1 MGFNYNYKSAGKS
14 VAAGHE
20 GGSIGGSP
28 RKSGPPMNT
37 PGVKKPRKP
46 LPDHTVCIALT
57 LPRHIVDRIDTVL
70 GSPGRP
76 TGFKS
81 GRAHWVRK
89 LIYKAL
95 SLEESPDSRDRVD
108 VLHENYLKTADLSL
122 LETFTPREH
131 KILNRILELRAMGL
145 TYPEVA
151 EALQEEGFSTV
162 SGKPW
167 LPGTIHYYLKK
178 LVPPSRGS

>member
-1 MGFNYNYKSAGKS
+1 MGFNYNYKMAGNSVSAGPVTDPIKT
-14 VAAGHE
+14 
-20 GGSIGGSP
+20 SP
-28 RKSGPPMNT
+28 RKAGSPVNI
-37 PGVKKPRKP
+37 PGAKKTRKP
-46 LPDHTVCIALT
+46 LPDHTVSIALT
-57 LPRHIVDRIDTVL
+57 LPRHVVDRIDTLL
-70 GSPGRP
+70 GGPARP

-95 SLEESPDSRDRVD
+95 SMEESPDSRDRVD

-131 KILNRILELRAMGL
+131 RILNRILELRALGL

-178 LVPPSRGS
+178 LVPPSRDS